1 MSPNISAAGLFG
13 TVKVHTLEVV
23 AFLAPRLL
31 EESVCLSVG
40 TACLCL
46 APQCS
51 L

>member
-1 MSPNISAAGLFG
+1 MSPNISVAGLFR

-23 AFLAPRLL
+23 AFLGPRLL